1 MKLPV
6 PVIRSCC
13 CLSLK
18 TMVHWIFL
26 SLSEPL
32 SIFCKKGYI
41 DVFHLTAGDIED
53 PLHVHHGLYVVQ
65 LHLRTKQSKIIRAYA
80 KNNPKRKNC

>member
-1 MKLPV
+1 
-6 PVIRSCC
+6 
-13 CLSLK
+13 
-18 TMVHWIFL
+18 MVHWIFL

-32 SIFCKKGYI
+32 SIFCKKGCI
-41 DVFHLTAGDIED
+41 DVVHLTAGDIED

-80 KNNPKRKNC
+80 KNNPKRKFF